1 MGTDV
6 RHALATAVDI
16 VLFVL
21 ATLCLLGVGAAIVR
35 LLT

>member
-1 MGTDV
+1 MSTDV

-16 VLFVL
+16 VLLVL
-21 ATLCLLGVGAAIVR
+21 VTLCLLGVGAAIVR

>member
-1 MGTDV
+1 MSTDV
-6 RHALATAVDI
+6 RRALATAVDI
-16 VLFVL
+16 LLFVL

>member
-1 MGTDV
+1 MSTDI
-6 RHALATAVDI
+6 RHPLAIAVDI
-16 VLFVL
+16 VLSGL